1 MVGSLEKRQS
11 DCVYSELVILRKSIS
26 RIQIT
31 YTLPTQMGAKIMP
44 KLTQKMVDIRERPKT
59 GQVIVRDEELT
70 GFAVRFTPK
79 SAAYVVECRFNG
91 ANRRLTIGKTDRMSL
106 EEARAKAREHLNKM
120 ASGIDPDAEK
130 KIQKQATITLREVL
144 DVYLATK
151 QLKPSTINCYIDANV
166 PMLFRLG
173 WINQ

>member
-1 MVGSLEKRQS
+1 
-11 DCVYSELVILRKSIS
+11 
-26 RIQIT
+26 
-31 YTLPTQMGAKIMP
+31 MP

-130 KIQKQATITLREVL
+130 RSRSKLRLLCEKFWMFIL
-144 DVYLATK
+144 PQNSSNPA
-151 QLKPSTINCYIDANV
+151 P
-166 PMLFRLG
+166 
-173 WINQ
+173 

>member
-1 MVGSLEKRQS
+1 
-11 DCVYSELVILRKSIS
+11 
-26 RIQIT
+26 
-31 YTLPTQMGAKIMP
+31 MGAKIMP
-44 KLTQKMVDIRERPKT
+44 KLTQRMVDIRERPKT

-106 EEARAKAREHLNKM
+106 DEARAKAREHLNKM

-144 DVYLATK
+144 EVYLATK
-151 QLKPSTINCYIDANV
+151 QLKPSTIDCY
-166 PMLFRLG
+166 RLSRARDKRYNHESRIITSKIAG
-173 WINQ
+173 NATVQALRQIHLG

>member
-1 MVGSLEKRQS
+1 
-11 DCVYSELVILRKSIS
+11 
-26 RIQIT
+26 
-31 YTLPTQMGAKIMP
+31 MP

-130 KIQKQATITLREVL
+130 KIQKQATDNSERGSRCLPCDEAAQAQHHKL
-144 DVYLATK
+144 L
-151 QLKPSTINCYIDANV
+151 
-166 PMLFRLG
+166 
-173 WINQ
+173 